1 MTRMARLMA
10 LASVGVVLLAGTASA
25 ESTEERLRRLEE
37 QLRKTEA
44 EIQQLRDQLQQQRA
58 INQATQKQSEQAAE
72 ENKAA
77 VAEAKKG
84 VELPDWVRK
93 TTLFGDVRFRDEGFY
108 HQPVTEAGLKP
119 DPNLRP
125 ALATSATARNRVR
138 IRARLGVK
146 VTLSDELS
154 ATVRMASGDPNN
166 PVSTNET
173 LTGDFTRKHVNLDW
187 AFLTFTP
194 GKSFGIRPG
203 VVSITGGKFPNPIFR
218 VGQLVFDDDLSP
230 EGATQTLSLLDKP
243 VGGLDQVK
251 VHVLEWTY
259 NEVANGPDGWMFG
272 GQVNPSG
279 HLGNLQVEAGLG
291 QYWWDNPN
299 LIAQA
304 INTNSSLINTNL
316 LTKNSSGSIT
326 GYQSAFNQTN
336 ATLSLTWP
344 NVISTQPLQGF
355 TDYVYNWQAATDDAH
370 GVMGGLKLGQTKV
383 RGDWAVS
390 YYYEWLG
397 QEAAISSFTYD
408 DFGFGGTNQ
417 EGSVVQLDYQLL
429 NPLTLTARSAFTN
442 YINRPENSTN
452 PTMTRLQLDA
462 QVKF

>member
-1 MTRMARLMA
+1 MRIAGLMA
-10 LASVGVVLLAGTASA
+10 FVSIGVVVLAGTAGA

-108 HQPVTEAGLKP
+108 HQPVTQAGQKP

-125 ALATSATARNRVR
+125 ALPTSATARNRVR

-218 VGQLVFDDDLSP
+218 VGELVFDDDLSP
-230 EGATQTLSLLDKP
+230 EGLTQTFSLLDKP
-243 VGGLDQVK
+243 VGVLDQIK
-251 VHVLEWTY
+251 VYGLQWTF
-259 NEVANGPDGWMFG
+259 A
-272 GQVNPSG
+272 
-279 HLGNLQVEAGLG
+279 
-291 QYWWDNPN
+291 
-299 LIAQA
+299 
-304 INTNSSLINTNL
+304 
-316 LTKNSSGSIT
+316 
-326 GYQSAFNQTN
+326 
-336 ATLSLTWP
+336 
-344 NVISTQPLQGF
+344 
-355 TDYVYNWQAATDDAH
+355 
-370 GVMGGLKLGQTKV
+370 
-383 RGDWAVS
+383 
-390 YYYEWLG
+390 
-397 QEAAISSFTYD
+397 
-408 DFGFGGTNQ
+408 
-417 EGSVVQLDYQLL
+417 
-429 NPLTLTARSAFTN
+429 
-442 YINRPENSTN
+442 
-452 PTMTRLQLDA
+452 
-462 QVKF
+462 